1 MQTKKER
8 EIHYKPTRVTENLV
22 NIKYCQRYEAIRTLI
37 HCWQESRIVYHLGRQ
52 VDYII

>member
-22 NIKYCQRYEAIRTLI
+22 KYQILPKMLSNQNSHALLAGKQNSIPSWKT
-37 HCWQESRIVYHLGRQ
+37 G
-52 VDYII
+52 